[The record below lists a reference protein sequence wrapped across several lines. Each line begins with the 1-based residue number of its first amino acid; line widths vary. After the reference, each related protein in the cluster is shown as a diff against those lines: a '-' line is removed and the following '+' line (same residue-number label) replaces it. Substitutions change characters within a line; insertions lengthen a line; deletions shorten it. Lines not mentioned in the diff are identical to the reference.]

1 MEPAA
6 ISARPAV
13 TMMLV
18 ELTAP
23 ESPAASAKGTVRPSD
38 MPMTISRTVSP
49 AVKCCSTC
57 GVWGIT
63 SAHFR
68 KYVEVSFPEK
78 ISPLKEYHL
87 PTSQNNRSRLRH
99 HHRTI
104 TL

>member
-18 ELTAP
+18 VLTAP
-23 ESPAASAKGTVRPSD
+23 ESPAARANGTVRPSD

-68 KYVEVSFPEK
+68 KYVEVPFPEK
-78 ISPLKEYHL
+78 ISPLKESCL
-87 PTSQNNRSRLRH
+87 LTSHDNRSRLLYPH
-99 HHRTI
+99 NNHV
-104 TL
+104 